1 MNRMNNNDL
10 REMGRVTST
19 FLKELDSLSSDVL
32 LIATT
37 NLVNSFDKA
46 LLRRFDAKISFD
58 RYTKDDLIE
67 IYCSIVQDFIKNQ
80 KTQKPI

>member
-46 LLRRFDAKISFD
+46 LLRRFDAKIS
-58 RYTKDDLIE
+58 LIV
-67 IYCSIVQDFIKNQ
+67 IP
-80 KTQKPI
+80 KTI